1 MDEPVDVAIVG
12 GGPAGLGAAIALRA
26 HGVRQVLLLEREEEA
41 GGIPRQCAHPP
52 YGIREF
58 GRLMT
63 GPTFARKLRERA
75 VADGVIIAVRHSVT
89 ALLPDGRLAVATPE
103 GAREIV
109 AKRVILATGARET
122 PRSARLLSGTRPLGV
137 MNTATVQDC
146 IYLKGIRPFERPVII
161 GTELVALSALL
172 TCIRHGVRP
181 AAMIEGDPRPVARW
195 PLGLFPRLVGVP
207 LLTDSRIAEIIGG
220 ERVEAVLVETPDGP
234 RSIACDGVILS
245 GSFLPE
251 ASLVRASHLALDPA
265 TGGPSVD
272 QHGRCSDPAYFAAGN
287 MLRAVETAGWCHREG
302 LTIGRAVAA
311 DLAADSSPE
320 RPTIRAEAG
329 SGVAWVMPQRLATP
343 MTQPVHLRANAP
355 GRGHLTVRENGL
367 LLWSRRIATR
377 RERRLSIPADAF
389 RRVSGDITIA
399 IEP

>member
-1 MDEPVDVAIVG
+1 
-12 GGPAGLGAAIALRA
+12 
-26 HGVRQVLLLEREEEA
+26 
-41 GGIPRQCAHPP
+41 
-52 YGIREF
+52 
-58 GRLMT
+58 
-63 GPTFARKLRERA
+63 
-75 VADGVIIAVRHSVT
+75 
-89 ALLPDGRLAVATPE
+89 
-103 GAREIV
+103 
-109 AKRVILATGARET
+109 
-122 PRSARLLSGTRPLGV
+122 
-137 MNTATVQDC
+137 
-146 IYLKGIRPFERPVII
+146 
-161 GTELVALSALL
+161 
-172 TCIRHGVRP
+172 
-181 AAMIEGDPRPVARW
+181 
-195 PLGLFPRLVGVP
+195 VP